1 MKQKN
6 DNFVQQ
12 NASFLSLNTVL
23 DNNLNKSDMNKFSNV
38 NISIYNNNNYGNNL
52 YSLQLIQKN
61 AILMH
66 QERNSDLFGYI
77 CGIVNIIDSKD
88 DKDLTFTDYRQL
100 FLCINGLNQIIYDPY
115 STMLDI
121 KRSYAVQKMIVDK
134 MIAYAENNLKKTFP
148 Q

>member
-1 MKQKN
+1 MKPKN
-6 DNFVQQ
+6 QNFVQQ

-23 DNNLNKSDMNKFSNV
+23 DNQNKSDMNRSNNV
-38 NISIYNNNNYGNNL
+38 NISIYNNYGNNL
-52 YSLQLIQKN
+52 YSLQLMQKN

-77 CGIVNIIDSKD
+77 CGIVNIINSKN
-88 DKDLTFTDYRQL
+88 DKDLTFTDYKQL

-115 STMLDI
+115 STMFDI
-121 KRSYAVQKMIVDK
+121 KRSYAVQKLIVDK

>member
-1 MKQKN
+1 MKAKN
-6 DNFVQQ
+6 DNYVQQ

-23 DNNLNKSDMNKFSNV
+23 DNNPNRSDMNKFNNV
-38 NISIYNNNNYGNNL
+38 NISICNHNYGNNL
-52 YSLQLIQKN
+52 YSLQLMQKN

-77 CGIVNIIDSKD
+77 CGIVNIINSKD
-88 DKDLTFTDYRQL
+88 DKDITFTDYRQL

-115 STMLDI
+115 STMFDI
-121 KRSYAVQKMIVDK
+121 KRSYAVQKLIVDK
-134 MIAYAENNLKKTFP
+134 MIVYAENILKKTFP